1 MLSGLNCIMYSK
13 KYGEIFFAYF
23 CNEANISSAGNM
35 KMLSFKCIE
44 AGLVLLKSYLMTIIN
59 FVTCLS
65 ISQQC
70 RHAFWTKL

>member
-1 MLSGLNCIMYSK
+1 MAKFFSH
-13 KYGEIFFAYF
+13 IFVMKRIFQVQ
-23 CNEANISSAGNM
+23 GNM

-65 ISQQC
+65 ISQQRDMLSELNC
-70 RHAFWTKL
+70 DYV